1 MLFNILA
8 SISLIIVIILL
19 RRLVNIFPSL
29 LACTIRWKENV
40 NLDASLK
47 LRLDRNKLAAAMV
60 IPFGLLVYRYGL
72 YEPRFL
78 TGLNEAAQ
86 ILVILGILIT
96 FIVLRQ
102 VLWFAARPKKSRT
115 AAYDTAHSSSSTFF
129 IILTLFMLAA
139 SAIFSFFDANM
150 FVAKNAMIWISAG
163 IYLMFMLRKI
173 QIFTSSYHFLA
184 VFLYLCAL
192 EILPT
197 GVLVSSV
204 VIF

>member
-8 SISLIIVIILL
+8 SISLIIIIILL

-47 LRLDRNKLAAAMV
+47 LRLDRNKLAVAMIV
-60 IPFGLLVYRYGL
+60 PFCLLVYRSGIYRPG
-72 YEPRFL
+72 FL
-78 TGLNEAAQ
+78 GIFNESAQ
-86 ILVILGILIT
+86 ILLIIGIFVAYIL
-96 FIVLRQ
+96 LRQ
-102 VLWFAARPKKSRT
+102 GLWFAARPKKSRT

-129 IILTLFMLAA
+129 IILTLFLLTV
-139 SAIFSFFDANM
+139 SGVLSFFDIDKEALR
-150 FVAKNAMIWISAG
+150 NAMIWISAS
-163 IYLMFMLRKI
+163 IYLVFVLRKI

-197 GVLVSSV
+197 GILIISAL
-204 VIF
+204 IL